1 MKKSDKLF
9 LFVFTVITL
18 TALVT
23 VFGNNHNPFERKIK
37 NSYKP
42 GVDIIADGAVN
53 QAKKVYLQKKDLGI
67 DLSDG
72 PCLTN
77 DLLPDWV
84 VDVVHNPRQ
93 NIDNFP
99 ENQCAAFTE
108 GRAKHFVEMDADG
121 NIIRVF

>member
-1 MKKSDKLF
+1 MKKQDKLF
-9 LFVFTVITL
+9 SLVFAVIAI

-23 VFGNNHNPFERKIK
+23 VFGNNHNPFERKVK

-42 GVDIIADGAVN
+42 GLDIEADSAVN
-53 QAKKVYLQKKDLGI
+53 QARKVFLQKKELGI
-67 DLSDG
+67 DFTGG

-84 VDVVHNPRQ
+84 VDIVHSPRQ
-93 NIDNFP
+93 NIDNLA

-108 GRAKHFVEMDADG
+108 GRAKHFVELDADG
-121 NIIRVF
+121 NVVRVF